1 MIATISATTVVTAV
15 LGLGT
20 GVGLLL
26 VITGWRGVDP
36 DRRRGLI
43 RWHPHGRDDQRLVR
57 LAAAV
62 AIGVVTGVI
71 TGWVAAAV
79 LAGLACWT
87 LPPVL
92 GRDPRHAHRVER
104 IEAIATWT
112 EMLRD
117 TLAAAAGLE
126 QTILATAP
134 LAPTAIRPQV
144 SELAARLSN
153 GERLTPCL
161 RTLADQL
168 ADPTGDLVIAALVM
182 AADHQARQLR
192 DLLGSLAQAAREQAS
207 MRMRI
212 QAGRARTRTSIRV
225 IVGTTLGFATGMV
238 LLDRPYLAAYD
249 SITGQILLL
258 VIGAL
263 FGLGFAW
270 LSRIAMVP
278 EPVRFFA
285 TATNDGTET
294 TNAYGRETPLAPP
307 TRGAWW

>member
-1 MIATISATTVVTAV
+1 MTATISATTVVTAL

-26 VITGWRGVDP
+26 VITGWNGVNP
-36 DRRRGLI
+36 RQQSELTRR
-43 RWHPHGRDDQRLVR
+43 HPHRRDEQQLVR

-71 TGWVAAAV
+71 TDWVAAAG
-79 LAGLACWT
+79 LAALACWA

-92 GRDPRHAHRVER
+92 GRDPRHAHQVDR
-104 IEAIATWT
+104 IEAIATWA

-126 QTILATAP
+126 QAILVTAP

-161 RTLADQL
+161 RALADQL

-225 IVGTTLGFATGMV
+225 IVGTTLGFATGIV

-249 SITGQILLL
+249 SITGQILLM
-258 VIGAL
+258 VVGAL
-263 FGLGFAW
+263 FGLGFTW
-270 LSRIAMVP
+270 LARIATVP
-278 EPVRFFA
+278 EPIRFFS
-285 TATNDGTET
+285 TSVNGPRKGT
-294 TNAYGRETPLAPP
+294 
-307 TRGAWW
+307 W

>member
-1 MIATISATTVVTAV
+1 VAGAV
-15 LGLGT
+15 DGC
-20 GVGLLL
+20 
-26 VITGWRGVDP
+26 RG
-36 DRRRGLI
+36 RRRGH
-43 RWHPHGRDDQRLVR
+43 RRHHRLG
-57 LAAAV
+57 
-62 AIGVVTGVI
+62 IG
-71 TGWVAAAV
+71 AV
-79 LAGLACWT
+79 LAGLACWA

-92 GRDPRHAHRVER
+92 GRDPRHAHQLDR

-144 SELAARLSN
+144 SELVARLSN

-161 RTLADQL
+161 RALADQL

-182 AADHQARQLR
+182 AAEHQARQLR
-192 DLLGSLAQAAREQAS
+192 ELLGSLALAAREQAS

-258 VIGAL
+258 VIGTL

-270 LSRIAMVP
+270 LSRIAAVP

-285 TATNDGTET
+285 AVTNDSTET
-294 TNAYGRETPLAPP
+294 TNAHGRQTSFAPS
-307 TRGAWW
+307 TKGAWW

>member
-1 MIATISATTVVTAV
+1 MTATISATTVVSTA

-26 VITGWRGVDP
+26 MITGWRGVDSHRRKRPIRRHLP
-36 DRRRGLI
+36 D
-43 RWHPHGRDDQRLVR
+43 RDDQRLVR

-62 AIGVVTGVI
+62 AVGVVTGVI
-71 TGWVAAAV
+71 TGWVAG
-79 LAGLACWT
+79 AGLAALACWA

-92 GRDPRHAHRVER
+92 GRDPRHAHQVDR

-126 QTILATAP
+126 QAILVTAP
-134 LAPTAIRPQV
+134 LAPVAIRPQV
-144 SELAARLSN
+144 SGLAARLSN

-161 RTLADQL
+161 RALADQL

-192 DLLGSLAQAAREQAS
+192 ELLGSLAQAAREQAS
-207 MRMRI
+207 MRMRV

-225 IVGTTLGFATGMV
+225 IVGTTLGFATGIV

-258 VIGAL
+258 VVGAL
-263 FGLGFAW
+263 FGLGFTW
-270 LSRIAMVP
+270 LARIATVP
-278 EPVRFFA
+278 EPIRFFS
-285 TATNDGTET
+285 TSVNGPRKGT
-294 TNAYGRETPLAPP
+294 
-307 TRGAWW
+307 W

>member
-1 MIATISATTVVTAV
+1 MTATISATTVVTAL
-15 LGLGT
+15 LGVGT

-26 VITGWRGVDP
+26 VITGCNGVNP
-36 DRRRGLI
+36 RQRRGFTH
-43 RWHPHGRDDQRLVR
+43 WHLPHRDDPRLVR
-57 LAAAV
+57 LAGAV

-71 TGWVAAAV
+71 TGWVAGTGLAA
-79 LAGLACWT
+79 LACWA

-92 GRDPRHAHRVER
+92 GRDLRHAHQLDR
-104 IEAIATWT
+104 IEAIATWV

-126 QTILATAP
+126 QAILVTAP
-134 LAPTAIRPQV
+134 LAPVAIRPEV
-144 SELAARLSN
+144 SGLSARLSN
-153 GERLTPCL
+153 GERLVPCL
-161 RTLADQL
+161 RALADQL

-192 DLLGSLAQAAREQAS
+192 ELLGSLAQAAREQAS

-249 SITGQILLL
+249 SVTGQILLML
-258 VIGAL
+258 VGAL
-263 FGLGFAW
+263 FGLGFTW
-270 LSRIAMVP
+270 LARIARVP
-278 EPVRFFA
+278 EPIRFFS
-285 TATNDGTET
+285 TFVNEPRRT
-294 TNAYGRETPLAPP
+294 
-307 TRGAWW
+307 W

>member
-1 MIATISATTVVTAV
+1 MTATISVTTVVTAV

-26 VITGWRGVDP
+26 VISGWRGVDP
-36 DRRRGLI
+36 DRRRGLT
-43 RWHPHGRDDQRLVR
+43 RWHSHGRNDQWLVR
-57 LAAAV
+57 LAVAV
-62 AIGVVTGVI
+62 AVGVVTGVI

-79 LAGLACWT
+79 LAGLACWA

-92 GRDPRHAHRVER
+92 GRDPRHAHQLDR

-161 RTLADQL
+161 RALADQL
-168 ADPTGDLVIAALVM
+168 ADSTGDFVIAALVM
-182 AADHQARQLR
+182 AAEHQARQLR
-192 DLLGSLAQAAREQAS
+192 DLLGSLALAAREQAS

-212 QAGRARTRTSIRV
+212 QAGRARSRTSIRV

-258 VIGAL
+258 VIGTL

-270 LSRIAMVP
+270 LKRIAAVP
-278 EPVRFFA
+278 EPIRFFV
-285 TATNDGTET
+285 TAINDGTET
-294 TNAYGRETPLAPP
+294 TPPHGRQTPFAPS
-307 TRGAWW
+307 TKGAWW

>member
-1 MIATISATTVVTAV
+1 
-15 LGLGT
+15 
-20 GVGLLL
+20 
-26 VITGWRGVDP
+26 
-36 DRRRGLI
+36 
-43 RWHPHGRDDQRLVR
+43 VR
-57 LAAAV
+57 LAGAV
-62 AIGVVTGVI
+62 AIGVATGVI

-79 LAGLACWT
+79 LAGLACWA

-92 GRDPRHAHRVER
+92 GRDPRHGHRVDR

-225 IVGTTLGFATGMV
+225 IVGTTLGFASGMV

-249 SITGQILLL
+249 SITGQFLLL

-285 TATNDGTET
+285 TVTNDGTET
-294 TNAYGRETPLAPP
+294 THPHGREAPHVRP
-307 TRGAWW
+307 RKETWWGSPY

>member
-1 MIATISATTVVTAV
+1 MTATISATTVVTTV

-26 VITGWRGVDP
+26 VITGWNGVNP
-36 DRRRGLI
+36 RQHRGLT
-43 RWHPHGRDDQRLVR
+43 RWHPHRRDDQRLVR
-57 LAAAV
+57 LAGVV

-71 TGWVAAAV
+71 TGWVAGAV
-79 LAGLACWT
+79 LASLAGWA

-92 GRDPRHAHRVER
+92 GRDPRHAHRMDR

-153 GERLTPCL
+153 GERLAPCL

-182 AADHQARQLR
+182 AADHQARQLW

-225 IVGTTLGFATGMV
+225 IVGTTLGFASGMV

-249 SITGQILLL
+249 SITGQFLLL

-263 FGLGFAW
+263 FTLGFAW

-285 TATNDGTET
+285 TVTNDGTEPT
-294 TNAYGRETPLAPP
+294 HPHGRETPLAPP
-307 TRGAWW
+307 TKGAWW